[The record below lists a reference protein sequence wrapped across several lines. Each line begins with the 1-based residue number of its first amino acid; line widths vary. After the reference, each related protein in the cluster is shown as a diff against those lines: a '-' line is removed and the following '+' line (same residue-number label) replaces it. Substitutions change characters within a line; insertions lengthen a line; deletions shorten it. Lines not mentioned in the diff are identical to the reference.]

1 MKESEVKYIH
11 YRPYLEWDDGKER
24 KQPLRLYHSQ
34 ATIAYTKPVDGK
46 CVFAYARC
54 NSKDNYN
61 KKIGRS
67 IALNRLLRLGV
78 IIDVEPGKHI
88 AAITERVALM
98 INAEVERAVNR
109 AN

>member
-11 YRPYLEWDDGKER
+11 RRPYLEVDGKDGKPVKR
-24 KQPLRLYHSQ
+24 VYYSQ
-34 ATIAYTKPVDGK
+34 ACIAYTKPAGGK

-61 KKIGRS
+61 KKVGRA
-67 IALNRLLRLGV
+67 IALNRLLRLGT

-88 AAITERVALM
+88 KTISDHVGML
-98 INAEVERAVNR
+98 INADTEAAYN
-109 AN
+109 AHAY